1 MLSTSS
7 TGVDSSQLKFA
18 NVKSEGQVLNNLS
31 DRQFEDWRSFVE
43 ERLGTHFPEDQ
54 KSRLQSSLC
63 IRMREIACSDYDA
76 YLHFISDPLEGLGEW
91 LILLDRL
98 VIGETRF
105 YRDSNAMA
113 LAYLVLKSRLKRK
126 PERHLSIW
134 SVGCSSGEESYSLA
148 FLCESL
154 FKEVQIEPRYGVT
167 GIDVSWG
174 VLSKGRNAVYEARRM
189 IGLPKAWLNGHFDQQ
204 DEDTYRVK
212 EAIRKRVCFSKQNMR
227 DIQYSPVADQ
237 DLIYC
242 QNVLI
247 YFRKELRHQ
256 ILDELGARLAL
267 GGVLIIGA
275 GEALEWSHPN
285 LKRVDDKRALA
296 FQRIR

>member
-1 MLSTSS
+1 MAQPAHVLS
-7 TGVDSSQLKFA
+7 
-18 NVKSEGQVLNNLS
+18 NNMNPHTL
-31 DRQFEDWRSFVE
+31 DIPNMDERQFDSWRLFVE
-43 ERLGTHFPEDQ
+43 ERLGTHFPVDQ
-54 KSRLQSSLC
+54 KSRLQSSLT
-63 IRMREIACSDYDA
+63 IRMRELGICDYDA
-76 YLHFISDPLEGLGEW
+76 YLQEVSSPLQGLGEW
-91 LILLDRL
+91 LVLLDRL

-113 LAYLVLKSRLKRK
+113 LAYLVMKSLLKRK
-126 PERHLSIW
+126 QDRELNIW

-154 FKEVQIEPRYGVT
+154 FQELEKEPRYGVT

-174 VLSKGRNAVYEARRM
+174 VLGKGRNAVYEKRRM
-189 IGLPKAWLNGHFDQQ
+189 VGLPKAWHKNYFDALAN
-204 DEDTYRVK
+204 DEFQVKDRV
-212 EAIRKRVCFSKQNMR
+212 RQRVCFAKQNMR
-227 DIQYSPVADQ
+227 DIDQSPVQDQ

-247 YFRKELRHQ
+247 YFRNELRHQ
-256 ILDELGARLAL
+256 ILNELGDRLAL

-275 GEALEWSHPN
+275 GEALDWSHPK

-296 FQRIR
+296 FQRVRK

>member
-1 MLSTSS
+1 MMAQPVNALSIDMSPHTL
-7 TGVDSSQLKFA
+7 DIP
-18 NVKSEGQVLNNLS
+18 NMD
-31 DRQFEDWRSFVE
+31 DRQFDSWRLFVE
-43 ERLGTHFPEDQ
+43 ERLGTHFPVDQ
-54 KSRLQSSLC
+54 KSRLQSSLT
-63 IRMREIACSDYDA
+63 IRMRELGVNDYDT
-76 YLHFISDPLEGLGEW
+76 YLQEVSSPLQGLGEW
-91 LILLDRL
+91 LVLLDRL

-113 LAYLVLKSRLKRK
+113 LAYLVMKSLLKRK
-126 PERHLSIW
+126 QESGLNIW

-154 FKEVQIEPRYGVT
+154 FQELDKEPIYGVT

-174 VLSKGRNAVYEARRM
+174 VLGKGRNGVYETRRM
-189 IGLPKAWLNGHFDQQ
+189 VGLPKAWRKNYFDALGN
-204 DEDTYRVK
+204 DEYRVK
-212 EAIRKRVCFSKQNMR
+212 SKVRQRVCFAKQNMR
-227 DIQYSPVADQ
+227 DIDQSPVRDQ

-247 YFRKELRHQ
+247 YFRNELRHQ
-256 ILDELGARLAL
+256 ILNELGDRLAL

-275 GEALEWSHPN
+275 GEALDWSHPK

-296 FQRIR
+296 FQRVRK